1 MMMANDNKFILIDY
15 MRRIG
20 LSPSQPRK
28 ADLATLTAI
37 MAAQSES
44 IAFENMMLFL
54 DGLFQCPNQ
63 TLLIS
68 L

>member
-1 MMMANDNKFILIDY
+1 MANDNKFILIDY

-44 IAFENMMLFL
+44 IAFENIDVVLL